1 MFAAFAAAPF
11 TLFRTMNIDTSH
23 SPAVTKI
30 TSGLLE
36 KVYKIL
42 TDKNYHMPEG
52 GRRQFSAY
60 GFICDWRS
68 ASSFSV

>member
-36 KVYKIL
+36 KVYENL
-42 TDKNYHMPEG
+42 TGKNYHMPEG
-52 GRRQFSAY
+52 
-60 GFICDWRS
+60 
-68 ASSFSV
+68 